1 MSRDKASQHL
11 TIISNWLV
19 RTLLDDASLLFTSY
33 PMLISHLFSA
43 NPYLF
48 ISQLAKLRDEF
59 ESNAMSVELRQN
71 EFKESSER
79 TVNKGGL
86 TQGKVMR
93 GTTVLSHRQL
103 GITPV

>member
-1 MSRDKASQHL
+1 
-11 TIISNWLV
+11 
-19 RTLLDDASLLFTSY
+19 
-33 PMLISHLFSA
+33 MLISHLFSA

-48 ISQLAKLRDEF
+48 TSQLAKLRDEF

-71 EFKESSER
+71 EFKESSEW

-86 TQGKVMR
+86 KEGKVMS
-93 GTTVLSHRQL
+93 GTTVLSHKQL